1 MKSTIQVHLAQ
12 AIAQLQ
18 QQNVLPEAV
27 PAIVHVERTI
37 EGKNGD
43 YASNMALMLAKVAKM
58 KPRDLA
64 ELIVAQL
71 PKDSNI
77 TKVEIAGPGFI
88 NFFLAATVAQQCIA
102 EVLAQKT
109 QYGHSTAHAGTKL
122 HIEYVSA
129 NPTGPLHVGH
139 GRSAAY
145 GASLA
150 NMLAAV
156 GYQVHR
162 EYYVNDAGRQMH
174 ILTTSVWL
182 RYLKLLGATF
192 DFPRNGYQGEY
203 VIDIAK
209 VVHQQKA
216 EQLNREVN
224 AVFQNVV
231 QDAQADGSGD
241 KEKHIDGLIAN
252 AKQLLG
258 DEYQPI
264 FSLALETILSDIQQ
278 DLSEFGG
285 NYQDWFSEQQLV
297 DNGAIDH
304 AIEVLQ
310 EKDYLYKHEGAL
322 WFKSTDFGDDKD
334 RVIQRANGARTYFAN
349 DIAYHLTKLERGFD
363 EVIDVLGADHHGYVP
378 RVKAA
383 MQAFSGRADALS
395 APLIQFVSLFRGTE
409 RVAMS
414 TRSGEFITLR
424 QLRQEVG
431 NDAARFF
438 YVMRKG
444 DQAMDFDL
452 ELAISKS
459 NENPVYYIQYA
470 HARVASVLR
479 QLIDKGISWSVGEG
493 LEHLSLLTE
502 EAERQ
507 LLKTINHYPNLLETA
522 AINYE
527 PHQLVHYLRQLANE
541 FHSYYNS
548 QQFIV
553 EDAALRQARLNLICA
568 VQQVIANG
576 LGLLGVSAPEEM

>member
-1 MKSTIQVHLAQ
+1 V
-12 AIAQLQ
+12 
-18 QQNVLPEAV
+18 
-27 PAIVHVERTI
+27 R
-37 EGKNGD
+37 
-43 YASNMALMLAKVAKM
+43 
-58 KPRDLA
+58 
-64 ELIVAQL
+64 
-71 PKDSNI
+71 
-77 TKVEIAGPGFI
+77 
-88 NFFLAATVAQQCIA
+88 
-102 EVLAQKT
+102 
-109 QYGHSTAHAGTKL
+109 
-122 HIEYVSA
+122 
-129 NPTGPLHVGH
+129 
-139 GRSAAY
+139 
-145 GASLA
+145 
-150 NMLAAV
+150 
-156 GYQVHR
+156 
-162 EYYVNDAGRQMH
+162 
-174 ILTTSVWL
+174 
-182 RYLKLLGATF
+182 
-192 DFPRNGYQGEY
+192 
-203 VIDIAK
+203 
-209 VVHQQKA
+209 
-216 EQLNREVN
+216 
-224 AVFQNVV
+224 
-231 QDAQADGSGD
+231 
-241 KEKHIDGLIAN
+241 GL
-252 AKQLLG
+252 
-258 DEYQPI
+258 
-264 FSLALETILSDIQQ
+264 
-278 DLSEFGG
+278 
-285 NYQDWFSEQQLV
+285 
-297 DNGAIDH
+297 
-304 AIEVLQ
+304 
-310 EKDYLYKHEGAL
+310 
-322 WFKSTDFGDDKD
+322 
-334 RVIQRANGARTYFAN
+334 
-349 DIAYHLTKLERGFD
+349 D
-363 EVIDVLGADHHGYVP
+363 EVIDVVAADHHGYVP